1 MGVAIAGAQYLW
13 PARTIPYVLDPD
25 LPAPADAAT
34 AIAHWNQKSVIRFVP
49 RTAQADYV
57 FVTTGACAVSD
68 VGRRGGEQKVCL
80 GEDCPVGSMIHE
92 FGHAVGLWHEH
103 CRNDRDRFLAVDF
116 DNINE
121 DCLGQF
127 TVGAIAG
134 DPTPTVDIGAYDYGS
149 IMHYSA
155 TAFAFIDGATVLT
168 PTQPLPP
175 GVVMGQRN
183 ALSPGDLAAVATLY
197 AGVATPSG
205 NA

>member
-13 PARTIPYVLDPD
+13 PARTIPYVLDPS

-34 AIAHWNQKSVIRFVP
+34 AIAHWNQQS
-49 RTAQADYV
+49 
-57 FVTTGACAVSD
+57 
-68 VGRRGGEQKVCL
+68 GEQKVCL

-103 CRNDRDRFLAVDF
+103 CRNDRDQFLTVDF

-127 TVGAIAG
+127 TVGSIAG
-134 DPTPTVDIGAYDYGS
+134 DPTPTVDVGAYDYGS

-168 PTQPLPP
+168 PKQPLPP

-183 ALSPGDLAAVATLY
+183 GLSPGDLAAVATLY
-197 AGVATPSG
+197 AGVAAPSG